1 MKKTLWL
8 SLAVLALS
16 GTPAATTAS
25 QERVVRIEVNKKGF
39 VPAEVKLKAGEP
51 VRLVVTRKVEKTCAT
66 EIVIKDFG
74 IDKALP
80 LDRPVEIAFT
90 PTRRGHARFA
100 CSMDMIHGVLVVE

>member
-8 SLAVLALS
+8 SLAALALS
-16 GTPAATTAS
+16 GTPGLAAGS
-25 QERVVRIEVNKKGF
+25 ERMVRIEVNKKGF

-51 VRLVVTRKVEKTCAT
+51 VRLVVTRTVEKTCAT

-74 IDKALP
+74 IDRPLP
-80 LDRPVEIAFT
+80 LGRPVEIAFT
-90 PTRRGHARFA
+90 PRKTGHSRFA